1 MTEASNDTKTEMV
14 TIKKYANRRLYNTAT
29 SSYVTLEDLAV
40 MIKEGID
47 FVVFDAKTDED
58 ITRSVLTHIIV
69 EQENKGQNLLP
80 VSFLRNVISFYGDSL
95 ETVVPKYLEHSMQS
109 FTQNKDQMRDYMSD
123 TFGGVTPFSAFEE
136 AGKQNMA
143 MFDQAMK
150 MFTPFQANAASP
162 TQEASAPNPTPAP
175 APQEENDGAN
185 DDLADLKDQLA
196 AMQQQLNKMSKD

>member
-196 AMQQQLNKMSKD
+196 AMQQQLNNMSKD